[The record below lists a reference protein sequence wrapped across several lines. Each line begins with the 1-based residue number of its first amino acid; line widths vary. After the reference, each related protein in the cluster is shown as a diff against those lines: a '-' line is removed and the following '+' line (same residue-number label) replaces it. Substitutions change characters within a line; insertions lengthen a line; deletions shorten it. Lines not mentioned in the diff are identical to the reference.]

1 MNQLKKK
8 GVGEVMVGSQPSS
21 RHGEHQVGGEEHV
34 PAPGMEEKEQ
44 LEMCTT
50 WVLGFLFHLSKMPFS
65 RCKSKKTRFLSVP
78 SQLGGAVYS
87 LACQVQHV
95 ALT

>member
-21 RHGEHQVGGEEHV
+21 QHGEHQVGGEEHV

-44 LEMCTT
+44 LEMRTT
-50 WVLGFLFHLSKMPFS
+50 RVLGGFCFTSPRCPFPGVKA
-65 RCKSKKTRFLSVP
+65 RKQGF
-78 SQLGGAVYS
+78 SQSPASWEGLCIHWHAE
-87 LACQVQHV
+87 LN
-95 ALT
+95 T

>member
-21 RHGEHQVGGEEHV
+21 QHGEHQVGREEHV

-50 WVLGFLFHLSKMPFS
+50 
-65 RCKSKKTRFLSVP
+65 
-78 SQLGGAVYS
+78 
-87 LACQVQHV
+87 
-95 ALT
+95 